1 MISEILQVCTAILVI
16 SFTSVIATGSL
27 CLVCGMLMVLFGKD
41 VD

>member
-1 MISEILQVCTAILVI
+1 MDVFQICTTVILV

-27 CLVCGMLMVLFGKD
+27 LLVCGMICVLFGKD